1 MNEHLSK
8 VVLAYS
14 GGLDTTVAIKWFD
27 EQGVDVVT
35 FTAEMGQG
43 IDLEDVERRAYEA
56 GAVKHYGLNLI
67 EDFVSSYVIPAIR
80 ANAKYEGEYPLSS
93 ALSRPLISEKLVEIA
108 GREGADA
115 VAHGCTSKGNDQVR
129 FDVTVR
135 ALNPELKVIAPTRI
149 WRWTRQQEIEYA
161 RSRGLRI
168 PESHGRYS
176 IDQNLWGRSIEGGPL
191 EDPWNEPPEDAF
203 EWTNPP
209 EKAPDEP
216 EYITIAFER
225 GVPRSL
231 NGEEKPLSEII
242 MELNSLAGKH
252 GIGRI
257 DHMESRVVGFK
268 SREIY
273 EAPAATV
280 ILVAHKDLE
289 KLILTR
295 KELHF
300 KEVADMEWTNLVY
313 EGLWEDPLRE
323 GLQLTIE
330 HMNEYVE
337 GEVRLKLYKGSVKVV
352 GRRSDY
358 ATYSLKVAGYDEGW
372 YPSDEEARGFIQ
384 AWGLH
389 TLMARAA
396 RRSVQ
401 KAGIG

>member
-1 MNEHLSK
+1 MNEQVTK

-35 FTAEMGQG
+35 FTAEIGQG

-56 GAVKHYGLNLI
+56 GAVKHYGLDLV
-67 EDFVSSYVIPAIR
+67 EDFTSGYVVPAIR

-108 GREGADA
+108 EKEGADA

-149 WRWTRQQEIEYA
+149 WRWTRQQEMEYA
-161 RSRGLRI
+161 RSKGLKI
-168 PESHGRYS
+168 PESHSRYS

-191 EDPWNEPPEDAF
+191 EDPWVEPLEDAF

-216 EYITIAFER
+216 EYITIAFQK
-225 GVPRSL
+225 GVPTSL
-231 NGEEKPLSEII
+231 NGEEKPLSELIR
-242 MELNSLAGKH
+242 ELNSLAGKH

-257 DHMESRVVGFK
+257 DHMESRLIGFK
-268 SREIY
+268 SREVY

-280 ILVAHKDLE
+280 ILKAHRDLE

-295 KELHF
+295 RELQF
-300 KEVADMEWTNLVY
+300 KEIADREWANLVY
-313 EGLWEDPLRE
+313 EGLWGDPLRE
-323 GLQLTIE
+323 SLQLMIE
-330 HMNEYVE
+330 RMNEYVE
-337 GEVRLKLYKGSVKVV
+337 GEVKLKLYKGSAKVV

-358 ATYSLKVAGYDEGW
+358 ASYSLEVAGYDEGW

-396 RRSVQ
+396 RRGVQ
-401 KAGIG
+401 KVGIG